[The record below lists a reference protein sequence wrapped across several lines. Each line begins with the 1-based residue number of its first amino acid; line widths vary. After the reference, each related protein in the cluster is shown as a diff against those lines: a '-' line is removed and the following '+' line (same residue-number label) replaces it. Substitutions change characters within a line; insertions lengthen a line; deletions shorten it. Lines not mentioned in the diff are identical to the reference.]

1 MPKSV
6 KKLILIIISIVIAVL
21 NISCT
26 SKKLTEHEPQDWTS
40 GELYA
45 KLNED
50 IKDEALKEFLLS
62 YSEYELKIIFHDR
75 LGNRFCFSFEHEKG
89 KEFYFFGKLEKNIR
103 VFETTFAHDDY
114 ISMLSSIKLNYVQTP
129 KVEKYYGG
137 KS

>member
-6 KKLILIIISIVIAVL
+6 KKLILIIISLVMAVL

-26 SKKLTEHEPQDWTS
+26 SEKFTEPEPQDWIS

-50 IKDEALKEFLLS
+50 IKDEAFGEFLLS
-62 YSEYELKIIFHDR
+62 YSEYDLKTIFHDR
-75 LGNRFCFSFEHEKG
+75 LGNRFRFSFDQEKVDR
-89 KEFYFFGKLEKNIR
+89 FDFFEILEKNIS
-103 VFETTFAHDDY
+103 VFETTFTHDDY